1 MKRLSTSFLILV
13 VIFFSAYVILRTWKG
28 VGLLQSGR
36 SKETLIEAIRFIPLS
51 PDPFYRLGLFYQW
64 DMRSVD
70 PGKSLKFFKEAI
82 GRNPFDQRYW
92 LNVAQVL
99 HTNGERKKSQK
110 ALEKA
115 VRVFPASYDGRWA
128 AGILLLQQGALEG
141 AVPHFTYILSHYPNR
156 SSQVYDVMRRAIPD
170 PDLLF
175 EKLVPKDIP
184 SLNRYITYLYEIRD
198 HESAKK
204 VWEKKASYG
213 IKNSREETLLH
224 LNFLITHGE
233 LNEAFRIWNGRL
245 QEEGLSTP
253 ADGNLITN
261 GSFEQ
266 ESILGGGFD
275 WKITNVKGAEI
286 SFDPSVA
293 FEGKRSLKIVFDG
306 KENVNFH
313 HVYQYLSLKPDSE
326 YLLSAHV
333 KSKGVTTR
341 SGVKLEV
348 AGIGQGFY
356 QASDPLTGDNEWK
369 ELTIAFTTGARSQG
383 GVVRV
388 RREKTEKFD
397 RFISGSVWVDDL
409 RLKEK
414 EGTSPPKKR

>member
-1 MKRLSTSFLILV
+1 MKRLSLSFLILV

-28 VGLLQSGR
+28 IDLLQSGR
-36 SKETLIEAIRFIPLS
+36 SKETLIKAIRFVPLS

-64 DMRSVD
+64 DMRSID
-70 PGKSLKFFKEAI
+70 PGESLKFFKEAI
-82 GRNPFDQRYW
+82 DRNPFDQRYW

-99 HTNGERKKSQK
+99 HTNGERKKSEK

-115 VRVFPASYDGRWA
+115 VRVFPASYAGRWA
-128 AGILLLQQGALEG
+128 AGTLLLQQGAVEG
-141 AVPHFTYILSHYPNR
+141 ALPHFTYVLSHYPNR
-156 SSQVYDVMRRAIPD
+156 SSQVYDVMRRAIPN

-175 EKLVPKDIP
+175 EKLVPKDRA
-184 SLNRYITYLYEIRD
+184 SLTRYIAYLYEIGD
-198 HESAKK
+198 PESAKK
-204 VWEKKASYG
+204 AWERKASYG
-213 IKNSREETLLH
+213 FKNSREETLRH
-224 LNFLITHGE
+224 LNFLIAHGE

-245 QEEGLSTP
+245 QEEGLTAP

-266 ESILGGGFD
+266 ETILGGGFD

-306 KENVNFH
+306 KENVNFY
-313 HVYQYLSLKPDSE
+313 HVYQYLSLKPDTE

-341 SGVKLEV
+341 SGVKIEV
-348 AGIGQGFY
+348 VGIGQGFY

-369 ELTIAFTTGARSQG
+369 ELTIAFKTRAQSQG
-383 GVVRV
+383 GLVRV
-388 RREKTEKFD
+388 RRENTEKFD

-414 EGTSPPKKR
+414 EETSPLKKR